1 MTEKQVKEALDF
13 LCQKYGM
20 CYDYREKQN
29 YAGYRDLRCFSYYN
43 KDGCF
48 TITDLTQSD
57 DVEFVCLDDIGL
69 LDNYILSPYSEKL
82 KNIVRILSMSLKFG
96 QGIRKKGF

>member
-69 LDNYILSPYSEKL
+69 LDNYILLPIL
-82 KNIVRILSMSLKFG
+82 KS
-96 QGIRKKGF
+96 